1 MAGQSARP
9 EDHVADEL
17 ARRISKAI
25 GHLERVH
32 LLLHDDLAVRSEE
45 VQTGS

>member
-1 MAGQSARP
+1 MASQSEP
-9 EDHVADEL
+9 DDQVADEL

-32 LLLHDDLAVRSEE
+32 LLLHDDLVGRREE
-45 VQTGS
+45 IQTGS

>member
-1 MAGQSARP
+1 MASQSSP
-9 EDHVADEL
+9 GDPVFDEL
-17 ARRISKAI
+17 ARRITKAI

-32 LLLHDDLAVRSEE
+32 LLLHDDLVGRREE